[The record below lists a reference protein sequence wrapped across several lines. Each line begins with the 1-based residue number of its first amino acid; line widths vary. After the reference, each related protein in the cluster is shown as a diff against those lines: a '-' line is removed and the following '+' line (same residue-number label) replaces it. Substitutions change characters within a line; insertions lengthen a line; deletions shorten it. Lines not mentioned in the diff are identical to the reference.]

1 MIYFLLM
8 RSAQAVFALFGV
20 ATLVFVVQ
28 HLTGDPVA
36 LMVPEGATAE
46 EVEILRAQFG
56 FDRPILVQYADYLLD
71 LAHGDFGVSYIQNIP
86 VLDIVVSR
94 LPFTL
99 QLSAAA
105 LLIALLVG
113 LPVGVVAALNRGR
126 WLEKPALAFVLA
138 AQSMPTFW
146 SGNLLILLFAVTL
159 DWLPSSGAETGRSI
173 ILPAICLSGLTMAT
187 FARITR
193 NAIVEELGKDYVR
206 AAYARGQT
214 RLSVVL
220 RHVSRNAA
228 VPLISITALELANML
243 AGAVIVE
250 TVFAWPGLGL
260 LAVQAI
266 QANDFL
272 VVQTL
277 VLLGAGAYI
286 VLNLAADILYSVVD
300 PRIKATGN

>member
-1 MIYFLLM
+1 MAYFLLM
-8 RSAQAVFALFGV
+8 RSAQAAVALFGV
-20 ATLVFVVQ
+20 ATLVFVIQ
-28 HLTGDPVA
+28 HLSGDPVA

-46 EVEILRAQFG
+46 DIAILRAQFG
-56 FDRPILVQYADYLLD
+56 FDRPLVVQYADYLLD
-71 LAHGDFGVSYIQNIP
+71 LARGDFGTSYIQNIP
-86 VLDIVVSR
+86 VLDIVASR
-94 LPFTL
+94 LPYTL

-105 LLIALLVG
+105 LAIALLVG
-113 LPVGVVAALNRGR
+113 LPTGMLAALWRGR
-126 WLEKPALAFVLA
+126 WPEKPALGLVLA

-146 SGNLLILLFAVTL
+146 SGILLILLFAVTL
-159 DWLPSSGAETGRSI
+159 DWLPSSGAETPESI
-173 ILPAICLSGLTMAT
+173 ILPAACLSGLTMAT

-193 NAIVEELGKDYVR
+193 NAIVEELGKDYVF

-214 RLSVVL
+214 RSSVVL

-272 VVQTL
+272 VVQAL
-277 VLLGAGAYI
+277 VLLGAGAYV
-286 VLNLAADILYSVVD
+286 VLNLLADILYGVVD
-300 PRIKATGN
+300 PRIKAVAR

>member
-1 MIYFLLM
+1 MAYFLLM
-8 RSAQAVFALFGV
+8 RSAQAAVALFGV
-20 ATLVFVVQ
+20 ATLVFVIQ
-28 HLTGDPVA
+28 HLSGDPVA

-46 EVEILRAQFG
+46 DIAILRAQFG
-56 FDRPILVQYADYLLD
+56 FDRPIVVQYADYLLD
-71 LAHGDFGVSYIQNIP
+71 LARGDFGTSYIQNIP
-86 VLDIVVSR
+86 VLDIVASR
-94 LPFTL
+94 LPYTL

-105 LLIALLVG
+105 LAIALLIG
-113 LPVGVVAALNRGR
+113 LPTGMLAALWRGR
-126 WLEKPALAFVLA
+126 WPEKPALGLVLA

-146 SGNLLILLFAVTL
+146 SGILLILLFAVTL
-159 DWLPSSGAETGRSI
+159 DWLPSSGAETPESI
-173 ILPAICLSGLTMAT
+173 ILPAACLSGLTMAT

-193 NAIVEELGKDYVR
+193 NAIVEELGKDYVF

-214 RLSVVL
+214 RSSVVL

-272 VVQTL
+272 VVQAL
-277 VLLGAGAYI
+277 VLLGAGAY
-286 VLNLAADILYSVVD
+286 VALNLLADILYGVVD
-300 PRIKATGN
+300 PRIKAVAR

>member
-1 MIYFLLM
+1 MIFFLLM
-8 RSAQAVFALFGV
+8 RSAQAIFALFGV
-20 ATLVFVVQ
+20 ATLVFVLQ

-36 LMVPEGATAE
+36 LMVPDGATAE
-46 EVEILRAQFG
+46 DIALLRAQFG
-56 FDRPILVQYADYLLD
+56 FDRPLLVQYGDYLLD
-71 LAHGDFGVSYIQNIP
+71 LAQGDFGISYIQNIP

-99 QLSAAA
+99 QLSAVA

-113 LPVGVVAALNRGR
+113 LPVGVLAALNRGR
-126 WLEKPALAFVLA
+126 WPEKPALAFVLA

-146 SGNLLILLFAVTL
+146 SGILLILLFAVTL
-159 DWLPSSGAETGRSI
+159 DWLPSSGAETGGSI

-187 FARITR
+187 FARIAR

-206 AAYARGQT
+206 AAYARGQK

-272 VVQTL
+272 VVQSL

-286 VLNLAADILYSVVD
+286 VLNLLADILYSVVD
-300 PRIKATGN
+300 PRIKAAGS

>member
-1 MIYFLLM
+1 M
-8 RSAQAVFALFGV
+8 
-20 ATLVFVVQ
+20 FVVQ

-146 SGNLLILLFAVTL
+146 SGILLILLFAVTL

>member
-146 SGNLLILLFAVTL
+146 SGILLILLFAVTL

>member
-20 ATLVFVVQ
+20 ATLVFVLQ

-36 LMVPEGATAE
+36 LMVPDGATAE
-46 EVEILRAQFG
+46 DIAILRAEFG
-56 FDRPILVQYADYLLD
+56 FDRPLAVQYADYLFD
-71 LAHGDFGVSYIQNIP
+71 LARGDFGTSYIQNIP
-86 VLDIVVSR
+86 VLDIVASR
-94 LPFTL
+94 VPYTL

-105 LLIALLVG
+105 LFIALLAG

-126 WLEKPALAFVLA
+126 WPEKPALAFVLA

-146 SGNLLILLFAVTL
+146 SGILLILLFAVTL
-159 DWLPSSGAETGRSI
+159 DWLPSSGAESGVSI

-187 FARITR
+187 FARIAR

-228 VPLISITALELANML
+228 VPLISITALELANLL

-272 VVQTL
+272 VVQSL

-286 VLNLAADILYSVVD
+286 VLNLLADILYSVVD
-300 PRIKATGN
+300 PRIKATGG

>member
-1 MIYFLLM
+1 MAYFLLM
-8 RSAQAVFALFGV
+8 RSVQAAVALFGV
-20 ATLVFVVQ
+20 ASLVFVIQ
-28 HLTGDPVA
+28 HLSGDPVA

-46 EVEILRAQFG
+46 DIAILRAEFG
-56 FDRPILVQYADYLLD
+56 FDRPLVVQYADYLLD
-71 LAHGDFGVSYIQNIP
+71 LARGDFGTSYIQNIP
-86 VLDIVVSR
+86 VLDIVASR
-94 LPFTL
+94 LPYTL

-105 LLIALLVG
+105 LLIALVVG
-113 LPVGVVAALNRGR
+113 LPVGMLAALWRGR
-126 WLEKPALAFVLA
+126 WPEKPALGLVLA

-146 SGNLLILLFAVTL
+146 SGILLILLFAVTL
-159 DWLPSSGAETGRSI
+159 DWLPSSGAETTGSI
-173 ILPAICLSGLTMAT
+173 ILPAVCLSGLTMAT

-193 NAIVEELGKDYVR
+193 NAIVEELGKDYVC

-214 RLSVVL
+214 RSSVVL

-272 VVQTL
+272 VVQAL
-277 VLLGAGAYI
+277 VLLGAGAY
-286 VLNLAADILYSVVD
+286 VALNLLADILYGVVD
-300 PRIKATGN
+300 PRIKAVAR

>member
-1 MIYFLLM
+1 MLYFLLK
-8 RSAQAVFALFGV
+8 RSLQAVFALFGV
-20 ATLVFVVQ
+20 ATLVFALQ

-36 LMVPEGATAE
+36 LMVPDGATAE
-46 EVEILRAQFG
+46 DIAILRAQFG
-56 FDRPILVQYADYLLD
+56 FDRPLIVQYADYLLD
-71 LAHGDFGVSYIQNIP
+71 LAQGNFGISYIQNIP
-86 VLDIVVSR
+86 VIDIVVSR

-99 QLSAAA
+99 QLSAVA
-105 LLIALLVG
+105 LLVALLVG
-113 LPVGVVAALNRGR
+113 LPVGVLAALNRGR
-126 WLEKPALAFVLA
+126 WPEKPALTFVLA

-146 SGNLLILLFAVTL
+146 SGILLILLFAVTL
-159 DWLPSSGAETGRSI
+159 DWLPSSGAETGTSI
-173 ILPAICLSGLTMAT
+173 ILPAVCLSGLTMAT
-187 FARITR
+187 FARIAR

-272 VVQTL
+272 VVQAL

-286 VLNLAADILYSVVD
+286 VLNLLADILYSVVD
-300 PRIKATGN
+300 PRIKATGS

>member
-8 RSAQAVFALFGV
+8 RSAQAIFALFGV
-20 ATLVFVVQ
+20 ATLVFVLQ

-36 LMVPEGATAE
+36 LMVPDGATAE
-46 EVEILRAQFG
+46 DIALLRAQFG
-56 FDRPILVQYADYLLD
+56 FDRPLLVQYADYLLD
-71 LAHGDFGVSYIQNIP
+71 LAQGDFGVSYIQNIP

-99 QLSAAA
+99 QLSAVA

-113 LPVGVVAALNRGR
+113 LPVGVLAALNRGR
-126 WLEKPALAFVLA
+126 WPEKPALAFVLA

-146 SGNLLILLFAVTL
+146 SGILLILLFAVTL
-159 DWLPSSGAETGRSI
+159 DWLPSSGAESGGSI

-187 FARITR
+187 FARIAR

-206 AAYARGQT
+206 AAYARGQK

-272 VVQTL
+272 VVQSL

-286 VLNLAADILYSVVD
+286 VLNLLADILYSVVD
-300 PRIKATGN
+300 PRIKAAGS

>member
-1 MIYFLLM
+1 MAYFLLM
-8 RSAQAVFALFGV
+8 RSVQAAIALFGV
-20 ATLVFVVQ
+20 ASLVFVIQ
-28 HLTGDPVA
+28 HLSGDPVA

-46 EVEILRAQFG
+46 DIAILRAEFG
-56 FDRPILVQYADYLLD
+56 FDRPLVVQYADYLLD
-71 LAHGDFGVSYIQNIP
+71 LARGDFGTSYIQNIP
-86 VLDIVVSR
+86 VLDIVASR
-94 LPFTL
+94 LPYTL

-105 LLIALLVG
+105 LLIALVVG
-113 LPVGVVAALNRGR
+113 LPVGMLAALWRGR
-126 WLEKPALAFVLA
+126 WPEKPVLGLVLA

-146 SGNLLILLFAVTL
+146 SGILLILLFAVTL
-159 DWLPSSGAETGRSI
+159 DWLPSSGAETTGSI
-173 ILPAICLSGLTMAT
+173 ILPAVCLSGLTMAT

-193 NAIVEELGKDYVR
+193 NAIVEELGKDYVC

-214 RLSVVL
+214 RSSVVL

-272 VVQTL
+272 VVQAL
-277 VLLGAGAYI
+277 VLLGAGAY
-286 VLNLAADILYSVVD
+286 VALNLLADILYGVVD
-300 PRIKATGN
+300 PRIKAVAR

>member
-1 MIYFLLM
+1 MAYFLLM
-8 RSAQAVFALFGV
+8 RSVQAAVALFGV
-20 ATLVFVVQ
+20 ASLVFVIQ
-28 HLTGDPVA
+28 HLSGDPVA

-46 EVEILRAQFG
+46 DIAILRAEFG
-56 FDRPILVQYADYLLD
+56 FDRPLVVQYADYLLD
-71 LAHGDFGVSYIQNIP
+71 LARGDFGTSYIQNIP
-86 VLDIVVSR
+86 VLDIVASR
-94 LPFTL
+94 LPYTL

-105 LLIALLVG
+105 LLIALVVG
-113 LPVGVVAALNRGR
+113 LPVGMLAALWRGR
-126 WLEKPALAFVLA
+126 WPEKPVLGLVLA

-146 SGNLLILLFAVTL
+146 SGILLILLFAVTL
-159 DWLPSSGAETGRSI
+159 DWLPSSGAETTGSI
-173 ILPAICLSGLTMAT
+173 ILPAVCLSGLTMAT

-193 NAIVEELGKDYVR
+193 NAIVEELGKDYVC

-214 RLSVVL
+214 RSSVVL

-272 VVQTL
+272 VVQAL
-277 VLLGAGAYI
+277 VLLGAGAY
-286 VLNLAADILYSVVD
+286 VALNLLADILYGVVD
-300 PRIKATGN
+300 PRIKAVAR

>member
-1 MIYFLLM
+1 M
-8 RSAQAVFALFGV
+8 RSAQAAVALFGV
-20 ATLVFVVQ
+20 ASLVFVIQ
-28 HLTGDPVA
+28 HLSGDPVA

-46 EVEILRAQFG
+46 DIAILRAEFG
-56 FDRPILVQYADYLLD
+56 FDRPLVVQYADYLLD
-71 LAHGDFGVSYIQNIP
+71 LARGDLGISYIQNIP
-86 VLDIVVSR
+86 VLDIVASR
-94 LPFTL
+94 LPYTL

-105 LLIALLVG
+105 LLIALVAG
-113 LPVGVVAALNRGR
+113 LPVGMLAALRRGR
-126 WLEKPALAFVLA
+126 WPEKPALGLVLA
-138 AQSMPTFW
+138 AQSMLTFW
-146 SGNLLILLFAVTL
+146 SGILLILLFAVTL
-159 DWLPSSGAETGRSI
+159 DWLPSSGAETPGSI
-173 ILPAICLSGLTMAT
+173 ILPAVCLSGLTMAT

-193 NAIVEELGKDYVR
+193 NATVEELGKDYVC

-214 RLSVVL
+214 RNSVVL

-272 VVQTL
+272 VVQAL
-277 VLLGAGAYI
+277 VLLGAGAYV
-286 VLNLAADILYSVVD
+286 VLNLLADILYGVVD
-300 PRIKATGN
+300 PRIKAVAR

>member
-1 MIYFLLM
+1 M
-8 RSAQAVFALFGV
+8 RSAQAAVALLGV
-20 ATLVFVVQ
+20 ASLVFVIQ
-28 HLTGDPVA
+28 HLSGDPVA

-46 EVEILRAQFG
+46 DIAILRAEFG
-56 FDRPILVQYADYLLD
+56 FDRPLVVQYADYLLD
-71 LAHGDFGVSYIQNIP
+71 LARGDFGTSYIQNIP
-86 VLDIVVSR
+86 VLDIVASR
-94 LPFTL
+94 LPYTL

-105 LLIALLVG
+105 LLIALVVG
-113 LPVGVVAALNRGR
+113 LPVGMLAALWRGR
-126 WLEKPALAFVLA
+126 WPEKPVLGLVLA

-146 SGNLLILLFAVTL
+146 SGILLILLFAVTL
-159 DWLPSSGAETGRSI
+159 DWLPSSGAEMPGSI
-173 ILPAICLSGLTMAT
+173 ILPAVCLSGLTMAT

-193 NAIVEELGKDYVR
+193 NAIVEELGKDYVC

-214 RLSVVL
+214 RNSVVL

-272 VVQTL
+272 VVQAL
-277 VLLGAGAYI
+277 VLLGAGAYV
-286 VLNLAADILYSVVD
+286 VLNLLADILYGVVD
-300 PRIKATGN
+300 PRIKAVAR

>member
-1 MIYFLLM
+1 MAYFLLM
-8 RSAQAVFALFGV
+8 RSAQAAVALFGV
-20 ATLVFVVQ
+20 ASLVFVIQ
-28 HLTGDPVA
+28 HLSGDPVA
-36 LMVPEGATAE
+36 LMVPEGATAQDIA
-46 EVEILRAQFG
+46 ILRAEFG
-56 FDRPILVQYADYLLD
+56 FDRPLVVQYADYLLD
-71 LAHGDFGVSYIQNIP
+71 LARGDFGTSYIQNIP
-86 VLDIVVSR
+86 VLDIVASR
-94 LPFTL
+94 LPYTL

-105 LLIALLVG
+105 LLIALVVG
-113 LPVGVVAALNRGR
+113 LPVGMLAALWRGR
-126 WLEKPALAFVLA
+126 WPEKPVLGLVLA

-146 SGNLLILLFAVTL
+146 SGILLILLFAVTL
-159 DWLPSSGAETGRSI
+159 DWLPSSGAETTGSI
-173 ILPAICLSGLTMAT
+173 ILPAVCLSGLTMAT

-193 NAIVEELGKDYVR
+193 NAIVEELGKDYVC

-214 RLSVVL
+214 RSSVVL

-272 VVQTL
+272 VVQAL
-277 VLLGAGAYI
+277 VLLGAGAY
-286 VLNLAADILYSVVD
+286 VALNLLADILYGVVD
-300 PRIKATGN
+300 PRIKAVAR

>member
-1 MIYFLLM
+1 M
-8 RSAQAVFALFGV
+8 RSAQAAVALFGV
-20 ATLVFVVQ
+20 ASLVFVIQ
-28 HLTGDPVA
+28 HLSGDPVA

-46 EVEILRAQFG
+46 DIAILRAEFG
-56 FDRPILVQYADYLLD
+56 FDRPLVVQYADYLLD
-71 LAHGDFGVSYIQNIP
+71 LARGDFGTSYIQNIP
-86 VLDIVVSR
+86 VLDIVASR
-94 LPFTL
+94 LPYTL

-105 LLIALLVG
+105 LLIALVVG
-113 LPVGVVAALNRGR
+113 LPVGMLAALWRGR
-126 WLEKPALAFVLA
+126 WPEKPVLGLVLA

-146 SGNLLILLFAVTL
+146 SGILLILLFAVTL
-159 DWLPSSGAETGRSI
+159 DWLPSSGAETPGSI
-173 ILPAICLSGLTMAT
+173 VLPAVCLSGLTMAT

-193 NAIVEELGKDYVR
+193 NAIVEELGKDYVC

-214 RLSVVL
+214 RNSVVL

-272 VVQTL
+272 VVQAL
-277 VLLGAGAYI
+277 VLLGAGAYV
-286 VLNLAADILYSVVD
+286 VLNLLADILYGVVD
-300 PRIKATGN
+300 PRIKAVAR

>member
-1 MIYFLLM
+1 MAYFLLM
-8 RSAQAVFALFGV
+8 RSAQAAVALFGV
-20 ATLVFVVQ
+20 ASLVFVIQ
-28 HLTGDPVA
+28 HLSGDPVA

-46 EVEILRAQFG
+46 DIAILRAEFG
-56 FDRPILVQYADYLLD
+56 FDRPLVVQYADYLLD
-71 LAHGDFGVSYIQNIP
+71 LARGDFGTSYIQNIP
-86 VLDIVVSR
+86 VLDIVASR
-94 LPFTL
+94 LPYTL

-105 LLIALLVG
+105 LLIALVVG
-113 LPVGVVAALNRGR
+113 LPVGMLAALWRGR
-126 WLEKPALAFVLA
+126 WPEKPVLGLVLA

-146 SGNLLILLFAVTL
+146 SGILLILLFAVTL
-159 DWLPSSGAETGRSI
+159 DWLPSSGAETLRSI
-173 ILPAICLSGLTMAT
+173 ILPAVCLSGLTMAT

-193 NAIVEELGKDYVR
+193 NAIVEELGKDYVC

-214 RLSVVL
+214 RNSVVL

-272 VVQTL
+272 VVQAL
-277 VLLGAGAYI
+277 VLLGAGAY
-286 VLNLAADILYSVVD
+286 VALNLLADILYGVVD
-300 PRIKATGN
+300 PRIKAVAR

>member
-1 MIYFLLM
+1 MLYFLLM
-8 RSAQAVFALFGV
+8 RSAQAAFALFGV
-20 ATLVFVVQ
+20 ASLVFVIQ
-28 HLTGDPVA
+28 HLSGDPVA

-46 EVEILRAQFG
+46 EIALLRAQFG
-56 FDRPILVQYADYLLD
+56 FDRPLSVQYADYLVD
-71 LAHGDFGVSYIQNIP
+71 LARGDFGVSYIQNIP
-86 VLDIVVSR
+86 VLDIVASRVS
-94 LPFTL
+94 FTL

-105 LLIALLVG
+105 LAIALMVG
-113 LPVGVVAALNRGR
+113 LPIGILAALSRGR
-126 WLEKPALAFVLA
+126 WPEKPALALVLA

-146 SGNLLILLFAVTL
+146 SGILLILLFAVTL
-159 DWLPSSGAETGRSI
+159 DWLPSSGAEAPGSI

-214 RLSVVL
+214 RLSIVL

-228 VPLISITALELANML
+228 VPLISIVALELANML

-277 VLLGAGAYI
+277 VLLGAAAYI
-286 VLNLAADILYSVVD
+286 LLNLVADILYGVVD
-300 PRIKATGN
+300 PRIKAVAR

>member
-1 MIYFLLM
+1 MAYFLLM
-8 RSAQAVFALFGV
+8 RSAQAAVALFGV
-20 ATLVFVVQ
+20 ASLVFVIQ
-28 HLTGDPVA
+28 HLSGDPVA

-46 EVEILRAQFG
+46 DIAILRAQFG
-56 FDRPILVQYADYLLD
+56 FDRPLVVQYADYLLD
-71 LAHGDFGVSYIQNIP
+71 LARGDFGTSYIQNIP
-86 VLDIVVSR
+86 VLDIVASR
-94 LPFTL
+94 LPYTL

-105 LLIALLVG
+105 LAIALLVG
-113 LPVGVVAALNRGR
+113 LPTGMLAALWRGR
-126 WLEKPALAFVLA
+126 WPEKPALGLVLA

-146 SGNLLILLFAVTL
+146 SGILLILLFAVTL
-159 DWLPSSGAETGRSI
+159 DWLPSSGAETPGSI
-173 ILPAICLSGLTMAT
+173 VLPAVCLSGLTMAT

-193 NAIVEELGKDYVR
+193 NAIVEELGKDYVF

-214 RLSVVL
+214 RNSVVL

-272 VVQTL
+272 VVQAL
-277 VLLGAGAYI
+277 VLLGAGAY
-286 VLNLAADILYSVVD
+286 VALNLLADILYGVVD
-300 PRIKATGN
+300 PRIKAVAR

>member
-1 MIYFLLM
+1 MLYFLLT
-8 RSAQAVFALFGV
+8 RAAQAVFALFGV
-20 ATLVFVVQ
+20 ATLVFVLQ

-46 EVEILRAQFG
+46 EIAILRAQYG
-56 FDRPILVQYADYLLD
+56 FDRPLPVQYAEYLLD
-71 LAHGDFGVSYIQNIP
+71 LIQGDFGISYIQNIP
-86 VLDIVVSR
+86 VIDIVLSR
-94 LPFTL
+94 LPYTL

-105 LLIALLVG
+105 LLVALLVG
-113 LPVGVVAALNRGR
+113 LPVGVLAALQRGH
-126 WLEKPALAFVLA
+126 WPEKPALAFVLA

-146 SGNLLILLFAVTL
+146 SGILLILLFAVTL
-159 DWLPSSGAETGRSI
+159 DWLPSSGAESAGSI
-173 ILPAICLSGLTMAT
+173 ILPAVCLSGLTMAT
-187 FARITR
+187 FARIAR

-214 RLSVVL
+214 RLSVVF

-272 VVQTL
+272 VVQSL
-277 VLLGAGAYI
+277 VLLGAAAYV
-286 VLNLAADILYSVVD
+286 VLNLLADILYSVVD

>member
-1 MIYFLLM
+1 MIYFLLV
-8 RSAQAVFALFGV
+8 RSAQAAFALFGV
-20 ATLVFVVQ
+20 ASLVFIIQ
-28 HLTGDPVA
+28 HLSGDPVA

-46 EVEILRAQFG
+46 EIALLRAQFG
-56 FDRPILVQYADYLLD
+56 FDRPIAVQYVNYLLD
-71 LAHGDFGVSYIQNIP
+71 LTRGDFGISYVQNIP
-86 VLDIVVSR
+86 VIDIVASR
-94 LPFTL
+94 LTYTL

-105 LLIALLVG
+105 LAIALLVG
-113 LPVGVVAALNRGR
+113 LPIGILAALKRGR
-126 WLEKPALAFVLA
+126 WPEKPALALVLA

-146 SGNLLILLFAVTL
+146 SGILLILLFAVTL
-159 DWLPSSGAETGRSI
+159 DWLPSSGAEAPGSI

-228 VPLISITALELANML
+228 VPLISIIALELANML

-272 VVQTL
+272 IVQTL

-286 VLNLAADILYSVVD
+286 LLNLAADILYGIVD
-300 PRIKATGN
+300 PRIKAVTR

>member
-1 MIYFLLM
+1 MPYFLAV
-8 RSAQAVFALFGV
+8 RSAQALFALFGV
-20 ATLVFVVQ
+20 ATLVFVIQ
-28 HLTGDPVA
+28 HLSGDPVA

-46 EVEILRAQFG
+46 DIVILRREFG
-56 FDRPILVQYADYLLD
+56 FDRPLGVQYLDYLGD
-71 LAHGDFGVSYIQNIP
+71 LLRGDFGTSYIQNIP
-86 VLDIVVSR
+86 VADIVGSR
-94 LPFTL
+94 LGYTL
-99 QLSAAA
+99 RLSAAA
-105 LLIALLVG
+105 LAIAFLVG
-113 LPVGVVAALNRGR
+113 VPIGIFAALNRGR
-126 WLEKPALAFVLA
+126 LVEKPALALVLA

-146 SGNLLILLFAVTL
+146 SGILLILLFAVTL
-159 DWLPSSGAETGRSI
+159 DWLPSSGAEGASAI

-214 RLSVVL
+214 RLSIVL

-272 VVQTL
+272 VVQAI
-277 VLLGAGAYI
+277 VLLGAAAYI
-286 VLNLAADILYSVVD
+286 VLNLAADILYGLVD
-300 PRIKATGN
+300 PRIKAVGR

>member
-20 ATLVFVVQ
+20 ATLVFVLQ

-36 LMVPEGATAE
+36 LMVPDGATAE
-46 EVEILRAQFG
+46 DIAILRAEFG
-56 FDRPILVQYADYLLD
+56 FDRPLAVQYADYLFD
-71 LAHGDFGVSYIQNIP
+71 LARGDFGVSYIQKIP
-86 VLDIVVSR
+86 VLDIVASR
-94 LPFTL
+94 VPFTL

-105 LLIALLVG
+105 LFIALLAG

-126 WLEKPALAFVLA
+126 WPEKPALAFVLA

-146 SGNLLILLFAVTL
+146 SGILLILLFAVTL
-159 DWLPSSGAETGRSI
+159 DWLPSSGAETGVSI

-228 VPLISITALELANML
+228 VPLISITALELANLL

-272 VVQTL
+272 VVQSL

-286 VLNLAADILYSVVD
+286 VLNLLADILYSVVD
-300 PRIKATGN
+300 PRIKAMGG

>member
-1 MIYFLLM
+1 MIYFLVM

-56 FDRPILVQYADYLLD
+56 FDRPILVQYADYLFD
-71 LAHGDFGVSYIQNIP
+71 LAHGDFGISYIQNIP

-99 QLSAAA
+99 QLSGAA

-126 WLEKPALAFVLA
+126 WPEKPALAFVLA

-146 SGNLLILLFAVTL
+146 SGILLILLFAVTL
-159 DWLPSSGAETGRSI
+159 DWLPSSGAESGRSI

-286 VLNLAADILYSVVD
+286 VLNLAADILYGVVD

>member
-1 MIYFLLM
+1 MAYFLLM
-8 RSAQAVFALFGV
+8 RSAQAAVALFGV
-20 ATLVFVVQ
+20 ASLVFVIQ
-28 HLTGDPVA
+28 HLSGDPVA

-46 EVEILRAQFG
+46 DIAILRAQFG
-56 FDRPILVQYADYLLD
+56 FDRPLVVQYADYLLD
-71 LAHGDFGVSYIQNIP
+71 LARGDFGTSYIQNIP
-86 VLDIVVSR
+86 VLDIVASR
-94 LPFTL
+94 LPYTL
-99 QLSAAA
+99 RLSAAA
-105 LLIALLVG
+105 LLIALVVG
-113 LPVGVVAALNRGR
+113 LPVGMLAALWRGR
-126 WLEKPALAFVLA
+126 WPEKPVLGLVLA

-146 SGNLLILLFAVTL
+146 SGILLILLFAVTL
-159 DWLPSSGAETGRSI
+159 DWLPSSGAETTGSI
-173 ILPAICLSGLTMAT
+173 ILPAVCLSGLTMAT

-193 NAIVEELGKDYVR
+193 NAIVEELGKDYVC

-214 RLSVVL
+214 RSSVVL

-272 VVQTL
+272 VVQAL
-277 VLLGAGAYI
+277 VLLGAGAY
-286 VLNLAADILYSVVD
+286 VALNLLADILYGVVD
-300 PRIKATGN
+300 PRIKAVAR

>member
-1 MIYFLLM
+1 MIYFLVM

-46 EVEILRAQFG
+46 EVEILRSQFG
-56 FDRPILVQYADYLLD
+56 FDRPILVQYADYLFD
-71 LAHGDFGVSYIQNIP
+71 LAHGDFGISYIQNIP

-126 WLEKPALAFVLA
+126 WPEKPALAFVLA

-146 SGNLLILLFAVTL
+146 SGILLILLFAVTL

-286 VLNLAADILYSVVD
+286 VLNLAADILYGVVD

>member
-1 MIYFLLM
+1 MAYFLLM
-8 RSAQAVFALFGV
+8 RSAQAAVALFGV
-20 ATLVFVVQ
+20 ASLVFVIQ
-28 HLTGDPVA
+28 HLSGDPVA

-46 EVEILRAQFG
+46 DIAILRAQFG
-56 FDRPILVQYADYLLD
+56 FDRPLVVQYADYLLD
-71 LAHGDFGVSYIQNIP
+71 LVRGDFGTSYIQNIP
-86 VLDIVVSR
+86 VLDIVASR
-94 LPFTL
+94 LPYTL

-105 LLIALLVG
+105 LLIALVVG
-113 LPVGVVAALNRGR
+113 LPVGMLAALCRGR
-126 WLEKPALAFVLA
+126 WPEKPALGLVLA

-146 SGNLLILLFAVTL
+146 SGILLILLFAVTL
-159 DWLPSSGAETGRSI
+159 DWLPSSGAETPASI
-173 ILPAICLSGLTMAT
+173 ILPAACLSGLTMAT

-193 NAIVEELGKDYVR
+193 NAIVEELGKDYVC

-214 RLSVVL
+214 RFSVVL

-272 VVQTL
+272 VVQAL
-277 VLLGAGAYI
+277 VLLGAGAY
-286 VLNLAADILYSVVD
+286 VALNLLADILYGVVD
-300 PRIKATGN
+300 PRIKAVAR

>member
-1 MIYFLLM
+1 MAYFLLM
-8 RSAQAVFALFGV
+8 RSAQAAVALFGV
-20 ATLVFVVQ
+20 ASLVFVIQ
-28 HLTGDPVA
+28 HLSGDPVA

-46 EVEILRAQFG
+46 DIAILRAEFG
-56 FDRPILVQYADYLLD
+56 FDRPLVVQYADYLLD
-71 LAHGDFGVSYIQNIP
+71 LARGDFGTSYIQNIP
-86 VLDIVVSR
+86 VLDIVASR
-94 LPFTL
+94 LPYTL

-105 LLIALLVG
+105 LLIALVVG
-113 LPVGVVAALNRGR
+113 LPVGMLAALWRGR
-126 WLEKPALAFVLA
+126 WPEKPALGLVLA

-146 SGNLLILLFAVTL
+146 SGILLILLFAVTL
-159 DWLPSSGAETGRSI
+159 DWLPSSGAEMPGSI
-173 ILPAICLSGLTMAT
+173 ILPAVCLSGLTMAT

-193 NAIVEELGKDYVR
+193 NAIVEELGKDYVC

-214 RLSVVL
+214 RSSVVL

-272 VVQTL
+272 VVQAL
-277 VLLGAGAYI
+277 VLLGAGAY
-286 VLNLAADILYSVVD
+286 VALNLLADILYGVVD
-300 PRIKATGN
+300 PRIKAVAR

>member
-1 MIYFLLM
+1 MLYFIAV
-8 RSAQAVFALFGV
+8 RSLQSAFALLGV
-20 ATLVFVVQ
+20 ATLVFVIQ
-28 HLTGDPVA
+28 HLSGDPVA

-46 EVEILRAQFG
+46 EIAILREQFG
-56 FDRPILVQYADYLLD
+56 FDRPIYIQFLDYITGLALGD
-71 LAHGDFGVSYIQNIP
+71 LGTSYIQNIP
-86 VLDIVVSR
+86 VADIVASR
-94 LPFTL
+94 LWFTL
-99 QLSAAA
+99 ELSGAA

-113 LPVGVVAALNRGR
+113 LPIGIFAALNRGR
-126 WLEKPALAFVLA
+126 LSEKPALGLVLA

-146 SGNLLILLFAVTL
+146 SGILLILLFAVTL
-159 DWLPSSGAETGRSI
+159 DWLPSSGADSAVSLL
-173 ILPAICLSGLTMAT
+173 LPAICLSGLTMAT

-193 NAIVEELGKDYVR
+193 NAIVEEMSKDYVR
-206 AAYARGQT
+206 AAYARGQS
-214 RLSVVL
+214 RLSIVL

-272 VVQTL
+272 VVQAI
-277 VLLGAGAYI
+277 VLLGAGTY
-286 VLNLAADILYSVVD
+286 VLLNFLADILYGIVD
-300 PRIKATGN
+300 PRIKAVAR

>member
-1 MIYFLLM
+1 MVYFLLM
-8 RSAQAVFALFGV
+8 RSAQAAFALFGV
-20 ATLVFVVQ
+20 ASLVFVIQ
-28 HLTGDPVA
+28 HLSGDPVA

-46 EVEILRAQFG
+46 EIALLRAQFG
-56 FDRPILVQYADYLLD
+56 FDRPLAVQYADYLFD
-71 LAHGDFGVSYIQNIP
+71 LMRGDFGVSYVQNIP
-86 VLDIVVSR
+86 VLDIVAAR
-94 LPFTL
+94 LSFTL

-105 LLIALLVG
+105 LAIALLVG
-113 LPVGVVAALNRGR
+113 LPIGVLAALNRGR
-126 WLEKPALAFVLA
+126 WPEKPALALVLA

-146 SGNLLILLFAVTL
+146 SGILLILLFAVTL
-159 DWLPSSGAETGRSI
+159 DWLPSSGAEAPGSI

-214 RLSVVL
+214 RLSIVL

-228 VPLISITALELANML
+228 VPLISIVALELANML

-286 VLNLAADILYSVVD
+286 LLNLAADILYGIVD
-300 PRIKATGN
+300 PRIKAVAR

>member
-1 MIYFLLM
+1 MLYFMAVRL
-8 RSAQAVFALFGV
+8 AQAIFALFGV
-20 ATLVFVVQ
+20 STLVFVIQ
-28 HLTGDPVA
+28 NLSGDPVA
-36 LMVPEGATAE
+36 LMMPEGATAE
-46 EVEILRAQFG
+46 DMAVLRREFG
-56 FDRPILVQYADYLLD
+56 FDRPLFAQYLSYMGDLLRGN
-71 LAHGDFGVSYIQNIP
+71 LGTSYIQSIP
-86 VLDIVVSR
+86 VADIVASR
-94 LPFTL
+94 IGYTL

-105 LLIALLVG
+105 LGIAVF
-113 LPVGVVAALNRGR
+113 VGVPIGVIAALNRGKFI
-126 WLEKPALAFVLA
+126 EKPALGLVLA

-146 SGNLLILLFAVTL
+146 SGILLILLFAVTL
-159 DWLPSSGAETGRSI
+159 DWLPSSGADETASI
-173 ILPAICLSGLTMAT
+173 LLPAICLSGLTMAT

-193 NAIVEELGKDYVR
+193 NSIVEELGKDYVR

-214 RLSVVL
+214 RLSIVI

-272 VVQTL
+272 VVQAL
-277 VLLGAGAYI
+277 VLLGAAAHI
-286 VLNLAADILYSVVD
+286 LLNLLADILYGVVD
-300 PRIKATGN
+300 PRIKASGR

>member
-1 MIYFLLM
+1 MAYFLLM
-8 RSAQAVFALFGV
+8 RSAQAAVALFGV
-20 ATLVFVVQ
+20 ATLVFVIQ
-28 HLTGDPVA
+28 HLSGDPVA

-46 EVEILRAQFG
+46 DIAILRAQFG
-56 FDRPILVQYADYLLD
+56 FDRPIVVQYADYLLD
-71 LAHGDFGVSYIQNIP
+71 LARGDFGTSYIQNIP
-86 VLDIVVSR
+86 VLDIVASR
-94 LPFTL
+94 LPYTL

-105 LLIALLVG
+105 LAIALVVG
-113 LPVGVVAALNRGR
+113 LPVGMLAALWRGR
-126 WLEKPALAFVLA
+126 WPEKPALGLVLA

-146 SGNLLILLFAVTL
+146 SGILLILLFAVTL
-159 DWLPSSGAETGRSI
+159 DWLPSSGAETPASI
-173 ILPAICLSGLTMAT
+173 ILPAACLSGLTMAT

-193 NAIVEELGKDYVR
+193 NAIVEELGKDYVF

-214 RLSVVL
+214 RSAVVL

-272 VVQTL
+272 VVQAL
-277 VLLGAGAYI
+277 VLLGAGAY
-286 VLNLAADILYSVVD
+286 VALNLLADILYGVVD
-300 PRIKATGN
+300 PRIKAVAR